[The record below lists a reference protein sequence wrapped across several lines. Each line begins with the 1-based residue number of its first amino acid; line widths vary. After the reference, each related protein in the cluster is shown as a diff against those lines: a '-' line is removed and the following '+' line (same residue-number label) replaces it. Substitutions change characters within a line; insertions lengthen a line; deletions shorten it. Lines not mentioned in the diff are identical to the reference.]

1 MEKRIQDIINDYRS
15 LPNKELEYGMD
26 YINNDFNKT
35 KELIIKLTRH
45 LDGLELSYNNILK
58 EYNRRKWT
66 VI

>member
-45 LDGLELSYNNILK
+45 LDGLEVSYNNILK
-58 EYNRRKWT
+58 EYNRRKWKET
-66 VI
+66 

>member
-45 LDGLELSYNNILK
+45 LDGLEVSYNNILK

-66 VI
+66 VT

>member
-58 EYNRRKWT
+58 EYNRRK
-66 VI
+66 

>member
-45 LDGLELSYNNILK
+45 LDGLEVSYNNILK

>member
-58 EYNRRKWT
+58 
-66 VI
+66 

>member
-45 LDGLELSYNNILK
+45 LDGLEVSYNNILK
-58 EYNRRKWT
+58 EYNRRK
-66 VI
+66 